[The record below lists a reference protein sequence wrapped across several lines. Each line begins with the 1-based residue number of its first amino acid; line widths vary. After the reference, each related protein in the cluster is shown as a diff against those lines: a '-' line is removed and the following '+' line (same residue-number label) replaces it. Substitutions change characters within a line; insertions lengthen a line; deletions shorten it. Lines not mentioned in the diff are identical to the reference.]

1 MGRMTGERT
10 PDWLGLANA
19 EREHFQDTRAMQWK
33 VHLGVWALLVVIL
46 YATYTTDVFE
56 PVPCWACWMLQSLI
70 GIDLVWN
77 SMVQY
82 GLETSR
88 ANWYEY
94 ESQAAGQPMEFLVS
108 MLRLR
113 ALLGV
118 LLPSGVTG
126 ILAMAACYLLNSPPI
141 RGV

>member
-1 MGRMTGERT
+1 
-10 PDWLGLANA
+10 L
-19 EREHFQDTRAMQWK
+19 
-33 VHLGVWALLVVIL
+33 
-46 YATYTTDVFE
+46 
-56 PVPCWACWMLQSLI
+56 
-70 GIDLVWN
+70 
-77 SMVQY
+77 
-82 GLETSR
+82 
-88 ANWYEY
+88 
-94 ESQAAGQPMEFLVS
+94 EFLVS